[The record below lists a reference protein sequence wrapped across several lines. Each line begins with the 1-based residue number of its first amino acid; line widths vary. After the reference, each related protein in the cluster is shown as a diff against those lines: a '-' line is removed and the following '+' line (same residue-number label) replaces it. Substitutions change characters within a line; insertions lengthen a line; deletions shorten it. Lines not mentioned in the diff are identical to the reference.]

1 MLGLPLGLG
10 KANHVV
16 NALFRRATADPGLRL
31 TIFTAL
37 TLEPPRGGSLLER
50 RFLGPLAE
58 RLYGAY
64 PALEYA
70 HAVRAGTLPPNVEVA
85 EFYFRP
91 GAYLRTPYAQ
101 QRYVSLNYSHV
112 VRALAALGVN
122 AVTQLVAAR
131 DDGAALRY
139 SLGSNPDLTLDLLD
153 ALPPERR
160 PFVIGEVSSAMPF
173 MPHDAEVPAE
183 FFDAVLA
190 SDACDTPL
198 FAVPNEPVE
207 LRNYAIALHVA
218 SAIPDGGT
226 LQIGIGSLADA
237 IAHVIRLREQ
247 DNALYRT
254 LVERLAGGVAPQSLR
269 KALPLELE
277 RFDEGLYGNSEMLV
291 EGLLDLLTAGVLRRE
306 VADGIS
312 LHAAFFLGSARFY
325 RALRAL
331 PERERQRIAMTRVSF
346 TNTLER
352 GAAPAA
358 DRRGGRFVN
367 SAMMVSLAG
376 TVVSD
381 TLADGRVVSGVGGQ
395 HDFVAMAH
403 ALPDARAI
411 IALPATRTT
420 AGRAQS
426 NIVAN
431 YPQATIARQ
440 LRDVVVTE
448 YGLADLRGASDR
460 DVAAALVCIADS
472 RFQEQLVAAA
482 KAAGKLEPGY
492 RVPDA
497 FRNNLPSALTNALL
511 ADERAASALPHYP
524 LGTDFTA
531 EEARLAVALQALK
544 PAKGSLAALGP
555 TFARGFDRSLAARY
569 APLLERMGLARP
581 RTLVERASRR
591 LLLGAL
597 AATES
602 ARPSLPGR

>member
-16 NALFRRATADPGLRL
+16 NALYRRAAADPGLRL
-31 TIFTAL
+31 TVFTAL
-37 TLEPPRGGSLLER
+37 TLEPPQGGSLLER

-70 HAVRAGTLPPNVEVA
+70 RAVRAGTLPRNVEVA

-131 DDGAALRY
+131 GDGAALRY

-173 MPHDAEVPAE
+173 MPHDAEVPPE

-190 SDACDTPL
+190 SDGCDTPL

-247 DNALYRT
+247 DNGLYRM
-254 LVERLAGGVAPQSLR
+254 LVERLAGGVAAKSLR

-325 RALRAL
+325 RALREL
-331 PERERQRIAMTRVSF
+331 PEPERRRIAMTRVSF

-482 KAAGKLEPGY
+482 KAAGKLESGY

-497 FRNNLPSALTNALL
+497 FRNNLPSALTAALL

-544 PAKGSLAALGP
+544 PAKGSLAALRP
-555 TFARGFDRSLAARY
+555 TFARGFERALAARY

-581 RTLVERASRR
+581 RTLAERASRR

-602 ARPSLPGR
+602 ARPLLPGH